1 MSLADITNALW
12 RRRLLFAATA
22 LACFAVVAL
31 ITAAVP
37 RIYRA
42 TTTVLVGTNTPNLG
56 TDQGEQLTRTFTT
69 IAGNPNMAQ
78 QVLGQLHQGL
88 TRQQLLDKMS
98 FTPVE
103 RTQLLEISAEDR
115 SPGKAQTIA
124 NTYANVFA
132 SQVNAQVATGNAP
145 ANVAVNQA
153 AVTPTNPIRPK
164 PAVYLAF
171 GAFLSLLIAT
181 AVVLVRDRLD
191 RRIRIGQQDDAIQG
205 QPVLARIPTLLYP
218 AAGGNDG
225 PDARFANA
233 ARVLRSD
240 AFRVLRT
247 NLELAGGNP
256 AKAIMVTSPGQG
268 EGKTT
273 IASQLALTMATD
285 RESVAIVECDLR
297 RRGLRD
303 TGLGQGAKR
312 PEKGLA
318 QFLNGEAS
326 AKQIVAG
333 APSLND
339 LSIVWAGKSMIEP
352 GPLLRSDR
360 LPELIDQLST
370 SHDYVILDTPP
381 IAVGDD
387 ALIVSSIADGCLV
400 VIDAEETTAP
410 ALEAGLRQLRLVRA
424 HVLGLVVNHAPPAE
438 LDAYR
443 YLTEEPAQNR
453 HPARDVVRQRQTR

>member
-115 SPGKAQTIA
+115 SPSKAQTIA

-132 SQVNAQVATGNAP
+132 SVVNAQVASGNAP

-153 AVTPTNPIRPK
+153 AVTPTSPIRPK

-171 GAFLSLLIAT
+171 GAFLSLLVAT

-191 RRIRIGQQDDAIQG
+191 RRIRIGPRDDTIEG
-205 QPVLARIPTLLYP
+205 QPVLARIPTQLYP
-218 AAGGNDG
+218 ASGNDG

-233 ARVLRSD
+233 ARILRSD

-256 AKAIMVTSPGQG
+256 AKTIMVTSPGQG

-303 TGLGQGAKR
+303 TGLGQGSKR

-318 QFLNGEAS
+318 LNE
-326 AKQIVAG
+326 
-333 APSLND
+333 

>member
-1 MSLADITNALW
+1 MSLAEITAALW
-12 RRRLLFAATA
+12 RRRLLFAVTV
-22 LACFAVVAL
+22 LACFGVVAL

-42 TTTVLVGTNTPNLG
+42 TATVLVGTNTPNLG

-103 RTQLLEISAEDR
+103 RTQLLEISAEDQ
-115 SPGKAQTIA
+115 SPSKAQTIA

-132 SQVNAQVATGNAP
+132 SVVNAQVASGNAP

-153 AVTPTNPIRPK
+153 AVTPTNPVRPK

-191 RRIRIGQQDDAIQG
+191 RRIRIGPADDVIEG

-218 AAGGNDG
+218 SGGNDG

-233 ARVLRSD
+233 ARIMRSD

-247 NLELAGGNP
+247 NLELAGGKP
-256 AKAIMVTSPGQG
+256 ARTIMVTSPGQG

-273 IASQLALTMATD
+273 VAAQLALTVATD

-297 RRGLRD
+297 RRGLRE
-303 TGLGQGAKR
+303 TGLGQGLKR

-318 QFLNGEAS
+318 QFLNGDAT
-326 AKQIVAG
+326 AKQIVVG
-333 APSLND
+333 APSLNE
-339 LSIVWAGKSMIEP
+339 LSIVWAGKSVSEP

-370 SHDYVILDTPP
+370 SHDWVILDTPP

-410 ALEAGLRQLRLVRA
+410 ALEAGLRQLHLVRA

-453 HPARDVVRQRQTR
+453 RPARELQVRQRQSR